1 MKRATL
7 MKRGT
12 LMKRETAYEER
23 KFIEVKTRMRM

>member
-1 MKRATL
+1 MKRGAL

-12 LMKRETAYEER
+12 LMKRETTYEER